1 MTRSLMPWRQ
11 RTPSSF
17 GSLSRELEDMMERFF
32 GDGVLSLPEAASFMP
47 SANVAESNDQLEV
60 TVDIPGMKP
69 EDIDIQV
76 DDGRLFVSGKREA
89 EKEEKDKRYHR
100 VERSYGEF
108 RRVIPLACAV
118 DRENVSANYKDGV
131 LTIVL
136 PKTAEVQSKKIIVS
150 T

>member
-1 MTRSLMPWRQ
+1 
-11 RTPSSF
+11 
-17 GSLSRELEDMMERFF
+17 MERFF